1 MLRYTLRR
9 LSWLPVILFT
19 TSLIAFVMLRTLPG
33 QDPVDVI
40 AGQGATEEQKQQVRE
55 QLGLERPM
63 IEQYWDWLSGVL
75 VGDFGTS
82 YESQAPVRDQF
93 KDKFPLSFELVL
105 ISVAFSAVFGIAAGI
120 ISALYRNGMFDYG
133 VRLFAVMGAS
143 VPSFF
148 LLTLLVV
155 VPSNLWNYVQPVG
168 GDVGLLDN
176 PARNLRLI
184 LPTALVLGVASSVGL
199 MRLVRTTML
208 EVLRADYVRTAH
220 AKGLPRLTVVLSHAL
235 RNSATPIVT
244 ALGAEFILI
253 FGGSIIAEQILSI
266 RGVGEW
272 FFLAAFKRDL
282 PVVQCDPSHIEQVFL
297 ALMMNAIDAM
307 PRGGNLWVRTR
318 PAAAPNHS
326 VEVQIQDDGVGIAPD
341 VVPHLFEPF
350 FTTKER
356 GHGVGLGL
364 AISHGIIERHHGTIA
379 VQSESGRGTTFTIL
393 LPVSRLPAPPAGA
406 SELPTHA
413 AKAR

>member
-40 AGQGATEEQKQQVRE
+40 AGQGATEEQKRQVRE

-282 PVVQCDPSHIEQVFL
+282 PVVQFLVVYTAFIVMIVNLIVDLSYAWVDP
-297 ALMMNAIDAM
+297 
-307 PRGGNLWVRTR
+307 RVRY
-318 PAAAPNHS
+318 S
-326 VEVQIQDDGVGIAPD
+326 
-341 VVPHLFEPF
+341 
-350 FTTKER
+350 
-356 GHGVGLGL
+356 
-364 AISHGIIERHHGTIA
+364 
-379 VQSESGRGTTFTIL
+379 
-393 LPVSRLPAPPAGA
+393 
-406 SELPTHA
+406 
-413 AKAR
+413 